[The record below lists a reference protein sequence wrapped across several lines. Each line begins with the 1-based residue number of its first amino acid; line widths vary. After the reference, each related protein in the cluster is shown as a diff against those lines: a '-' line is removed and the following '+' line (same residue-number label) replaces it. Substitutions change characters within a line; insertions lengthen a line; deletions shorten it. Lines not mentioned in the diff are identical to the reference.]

1 MKGNI
6 DQIISKK
13 GIQNKKSN
21 GVLNVIDVEEVIEV
35 TAYDFLPQAQAISKK
50 FSQIRSETLSEM
62 YKKFPLSCWK

>member
-13 GIQNKKSN
+13 GIQNKKFN
-21 GVLNVIDVEEVIEV
+21 GVLNLIDVEEVIEV
-35 TAYDFLPQAQAISKK
+35 TACDILPEAISKK

>member
-6 DQIISKK
+6 DQIMSKK

-21 GVLNVIDVEEVIEV
+21 GVQNMIDVEEVTEV
-35 TAYDFLPQAQAISKK
+35 TACDFLPQAISKK
-50 FSQIRSETLSEM
+50 FSLIRSETLSEM

>member
-13 GIQNKKSN
+13 GIQNEKSN

-35 TAYDFLPQAQAISKK
+35 TACDFLPRAISKK
-50 FSQIRSETLSEM
+50 FFLIRSETLSEM

>member
-35 TAYDFLPQAQAISKK
+35 TACDFLPQAISKK
-50 FSQIRSETLSEM
+50 FSLIRSETLSEM

>member
-13 GIQNKKSN
+13 GIQNEKSN
-21 GVLNVIDVEEVIEV
+21 GVLNLIDVEEVIEV
-35 TAYDFLPQAQAISKK
+35 TACDFLPEAISKK
-50 FSQIRSETLSEM
+50 FSLIRSETLSEM

>member
-21 GVLNVIDVEEVIEV
+21 GVLNLIDVEEVIEV
-35 TAYDFLPQAQAISKK
+35 TACDFLPQAISKK
-50 FSQIRSETLSEM
+50 FSLIRLETLSEM

>member
-21 GVLNVIDVEEVIEV
+21 GVPNVIDVEEVIEV
-35 TAYDFLPQAQAISKK
+35 TACDFLPQAQAISKK
-50 FSQIRSETLSEM
+50 FSLIRSETLSEM